1 MQTGNAMNLARTG
14 FLLALLPWMVIALFF
29 VIHPG

>member
-1 MQTGNAMNLARTG
+1 MNLARTG

-29 VIHPG
+29 VIQPG